1 MRLIQILKM
10 SRYIGVGGSVES
22 SRLKTAKND
31 WHILKNVI
39 VYVVGKRGHLK
50 VTFNEET
57 KTEKG

>member
-1 MRLIQILKM
+1 M

-57 KTEKG
+57 KTGKG

>member
-31 WHILKNVI
+31 WDIFKKCNCI
-39 VYVVGKRGHLK
+39 CIGKERS
-50 VTFNEET
+50 F
-57 KTEKG
+57 KGNI